1 MSNATRKN
9 SSFIALPIVSSGT
22 SITDL
27 AKKLKQERISALVV
41 SDSEGQCVSG
51 IVSERDICKTVNHN
65 RSFNIDSLS
74 RVNADK
80 ITAGDIMTKD
90 PICAKQTC
98 PPEKII
104 SIMLTR
110 SFRHLPVVDENRCL
124 VRLLDILGIATI
136 IKNEIERQKA
146 AEEEARNR
154 RGWFSKALN
163 MISQFVQNPFFLS
176 TLHTDYAGP

>member
-1 MSNATRKN
+1 
-9 SSFIALPIVSSGT
+9 
-22 SITDL
+22 
-27 AKKLKQERISALVV
+27 
-41 SDSEGQCVSG
+41 
-51 IVSERDICKTVNHN
+51 
-65 RSFNIDSLS
+65 
-74 RVNADK
+74 
-80 ITAGDIMTKD
+80 MTKD

-163 MISQFVQNPFFLS
+163 MISQFVQNPFFSRRSILTMLDHDGGLKHHLGRKLRYFLISSATVAKAVQRMQQLRLS
-176 TLHTDYAGP
+176 AVLVEDTSGKGRLVGILTERDIVTKVIAEG